1 MGKAGRIA
9 CIFTPMALTL
19 ASFICLILIEVAGW
33 NKGSL
38 TDLNFF
44 SANLT
49 NLTTSG
55 SSDSVISI
63 AIDSIKNDGSLAE
76 VYDVYLSNYCSSN
89 STDGKLDYCS
99 KRESKFVFDPL
110 EVFGFEISNS
120 SDATSTSSSDNAVES
135 AINSAK
141 ENIDDY
147 EDQILGESGRKALD
161 AYKKVA
167 KWVSTIYIERMSCVG
182 GQWIALSAAGP

>member
-19 ASFICLILIEVAGW
+19 ASFICLVLIEVAGW
-33 NKGSL
+33 NKGTL
-38 TDLNFF
+38 NDLSFF

-55 SSDSVISI
+55 STDSVVSL
-63 AIDSIKNDGSLAE
+63 AIDAVKNDGSLAE
-76 VYDVYLSNYCSSN
+76 VYEVYLSNYCSSN

-99 KRESKFVFDPL
+99 KRQSEFVFDPL
-110 EVFGFEISNS
+110 DVFGFTISNS
-120 SDATSTSSSDNAVES
+120 SSATSTSSSDNAVES
-135 AINSAK
+135 AINNAK

-147 EDQILGESGRKALD
+147 EDEILGDSGRKALD

-167 KWVSTIYIERMSCVG
+167 KWVGTMSQRVACWKMG
-182 GQWIALSAAGP
+182 LLA